1 MGTTPHTLTA
11 VAERPAVKHPKYR
24 KTLKPFKS
32 AGGRTTSR
40 RRLNPT
46 SGLFILS
53 ILLLLY
59 FVAFPIAGMFVQ
71 SLRDTEGGLT
81 LGNYADF
88 VTSERLMRATL
99 NTIVV
104 SVATGVGSV
113 LIATPLAFGVART
126 NMWGKGLVRFAV
138 LVCFAS
144 PPFLM
149 TLAYIFIAGPNA
161 GYLNVLLRSAFGLN
175 TTEGPIDVFSL
186 GGFVLLAVP
195 HAVALVF
202 VMMLPA
208 FGTMDASLEE
218 ASRIA
223 GAGPLQT
230 VWRISLPTMRAAM
243 MAGGL
248 LTFSHALAMYATP
261 QILGIDVLTVSMRRS
276 ILIDG
281 DFGQAATIAAV
292 SAVLS
297 MTVLYFYRRSV
308 SAGMRYQTITGKG
321 LRIAS
326 LDLRRG
332 RHLLG
337 SIGLLYAVFGAL
349 MPYSLMIAISFMK
362 VPTGGLVASN
372 LTFANYGTILGDHTV
387 RLALYNS
394 LILGV
399 GAATV
404 ISVLGFLL
412 AYIVTKTELRGR
424 AWVDYLTVLP
434 LGIAGTA
441 FAVGVIVTNLETS
454 ARALGL
460 YASVWILLAAYIGRY
475 IPFGMRTAQ
484 VALLQVSRELGEA
497 SRVSGASQLRTL
509 WHIALPLV
517 RAGVSYA
524 WILAFVQAFA
534 EVSASAILAGPTTQV
549 SAIALIGLWQGT
561 DGLQCASALGVLMF
575 LLTMSLVVL
584 AQRLGGQSIVP
595 RNAS

>member
-1 MGTTPHTLTA
+1 MVSGTALHDPVTA
-11 VAERPAVKHPKYR
+11 PARPAG
-24 KTLKPFKS
+24 KPP
-32 AGGRTTSR
+32 GRR
-40 RRLNPT
+40 ARPRLGPT
-46 SGLFILS
+46 GALFVPAV
-53 ILLLLY
+53 LLLLY
-59 FVAFPIAGMFVQ
+59 FVALPIAGMLVQ
-71 SLRDTEGGLT
+71 SLRGAEGGFT
-81 LGNYADF
+81 LRNYADF

-99 NTIVV
+99 NTVVV
-104 SVATGVGSV
+104 SVATGAGSV

-161 GYLNVLLRSAFGLN
+161 GYLNVLLRSLFGLD
-175 TTEGPIDVFSL
+175 TTEGPVNVFSL
-186 GGFVLLAVP
+186 GGFVLLALP
-195 HAVALVF
+195 HTVALVF

-308 SAGMRYQTITGKG
+308 SAGLRYQTITGKG
-321 LRIAS
+321 LRLGA

-337 SIGLLYAVFGAL
+337 GAGLLYAVLGAL

-362 VPTGGLVASN
+362 VPADGLAAAN
-372 LTFANYGTILGDHTV
+372 LTLGHYTTILGDHTV
-387 RLALYNS
+387 RLAIYNS
-394 LILGV
+394 LLLGV

-404 ISVLGFLL
+404 IAVLGFLL
-412 AYIVTKTELRGR
+412 AYLVTKTEARGR
-424 AWVDYLTVLP
+424 AVVDYLTVLP

-441 FAVGVIVTNLETS
+441 FAVGVIVTNLETPLRS
-454 ARALGL
+454 LGL
-460 YASVWILLAAYIGRY
+460 YASVWILLVAYIGRY

-497 SRVSGASQLRTL
+497 SRVSGAGQVRTL

-524 WILAFVQAFA
+524 WILGFVQAFA
-534 EVSASAILAGPTTQV
+534 EVSASAILSGPTTQV
-549 SAIALIGLWQGT
+549 TAVSLIGLWQGT
-561 DGLQCASALGVLMF
+561 DGLQRASALGVLMF
-575 LLTMSLVVL
+575 VLTLALVVL

-595 RNAS
+595 RNPGSPS